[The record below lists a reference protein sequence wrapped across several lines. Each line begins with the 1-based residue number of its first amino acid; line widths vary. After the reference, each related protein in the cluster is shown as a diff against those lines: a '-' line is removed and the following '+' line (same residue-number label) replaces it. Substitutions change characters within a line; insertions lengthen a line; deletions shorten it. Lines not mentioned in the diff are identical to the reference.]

1 MNETR
6 IKEII
11 TQLIGIEIN
20 DIHQNLI
27 LVGLDSMKTIN
38 LVVELEEE
46 FDIVIDDNDLLFE
59 NFSTISR
66 IVDLISQKVIGKELY
81 TTKYNE
87 LL

>member
-11 TQLIGIEIN
+11 SQLIGIEIN

>member
-1 MNETR
+1 MNETK
-6 IKEII
+6 IKQII
-11 TQLIGIEIN
+11 SQLIGLEID

-66 IVDLISQKVIGKELY
+66 ILDLISQKVKGKELY
-81 TTKYNE
+81 TIKYEE
-87 LL
+87 LM